1 MMEKTKLEFKNELGP
16 SKVWLFPDNVDTDVI
31 SPGKYLDDAVATLE
45 HTCDTLIEEFPSEVK
60 EGDVIVAGRNFGC
73 GSSRETAPII
83 LSAKGIRAIV
93 AESFARIFYRSSFA
107 IGLPLFE
114 IEGIS
119 KEFKTGDQ
127 IEINVSAAEIHNKTS
142 GKTFKATLIPD
153 LLMDIL
159 KSGGLEKK
167 LLDDLKQ
174 KGKDMKKAEQK

>member
-1 MMEKTKLEFKNELGP
+1 MEKKKLIFNNEIGP

-31 SPGKYLDDAVATLE
+31 SPGKYLDDVKATLE
-45 HTCDTLIEEFPSEVK
+45 HTCDTLIKEFPREVK

-83 LSAKGIRAIV
+83 LSQKGIRAIV

-114 IEGIS
+114 LEGVS
-119 KEFKTGDQ
+119 KEFKTGDE
-127 IEINVSAAEIHNKTS
+127 IEINVSTAEIVNKTS
-142 GKTFKATLIPD
+142 GKTFKATPIPD
-153 LLMDIL
+153 LLLDIL

-167 LLDDLKQ
+167 LLDELRA
-174 KGKDMKKAEQK
+174 KGKQIKKEKAQ